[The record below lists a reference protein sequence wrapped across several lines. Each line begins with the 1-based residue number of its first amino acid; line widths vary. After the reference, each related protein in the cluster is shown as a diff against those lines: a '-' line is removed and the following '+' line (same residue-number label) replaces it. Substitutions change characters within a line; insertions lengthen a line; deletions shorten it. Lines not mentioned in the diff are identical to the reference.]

1 MLGERT
7 PDDGKHMSDMKG
19 KGEDATQCRQNQN
32 QVFPYKLEMRE
43 NNHGKLMATLYGQ
56 LHLIAPLL

>member
-1 MLGERT
+1 MDARIL
-7 PDDGKHMSDMKG
+7 G
-19 KGEDATQCRQNQN
+19 KGEDATQCRQNQD